1 VSDAGVREFEQAL
14 LRFNAHVMGLIAG
27 ILAAAILVV
36 ATLVLVLRGD
46 ENPGPTLGMLR
57 LFFPGYRVSFGGAWI
72 GALWSALFGYAGG
85 ALFARAYGPW
95 MLRGVPR
102 RGATAEDAPVA
113 WLPPLPI
120 AVTTGG
126 LLALGL
132 FGATNWLY
140 LLSGGPSELLSLLH
154 HYLPGY
160 TADPRGSLIGA
171 LWMFVYGFAAGGC
184 VAWIYDR
191 VVALRHPRLS

>member
-1 VSDAGVREFEQAL
+1 LEASDVSDAGVREFEQAL

-120 AVTTGG
+120 AVTK
-126 LLALGL
+126 
-132 FGATNWLY
+132 
-140 LLSGGPSELLSLLH
+140 LLSLLH